1 MCKWNDEV
9 EAHWFPCV
17 SYVFVFSFFT
27 LYFVWPSYFCVRNG
41 LYVFFRFKRAPENK
55 KVPERKISTFSH
67 VTCTIVWKVHCITW
81 ELFNKAVMKRV
92 AWSALTLLVAVSLS
106 WWGSPW
112 GSWWCGGSLAPVGG
126 WRVQGTARHRHEPPS
141 PSEWSWQEIKWKNE
155 QHNCQ
160 NKSCHED
167 LKMTLNSCCV
177 TLIRSFHMRW
187 KQDSLAEGE
196 VRLVA
201 GCHATT
207 FSAASF
213 SRVTGRRGGCHG
225 FLETRCH
232 ATTTSCSHL
241 IFRAVVFISSLLHP
255 GPLLGRAR
263 WITFL
268 LRENKEADWADEEQ
282 MYQRTNYL
290 EGNNCCKMLFDSKR
304 P

>member
-1 MCKWNDEV
+1 MRWKHIDFHASV
-9 EAHWFPCV
+9 MF
-17 SYVFVFSFFT
+17 
-27 LYFVWPSYFCVRNG
+27 LYF
-41 LYVFFRFKRAPENK
+41 L
-55 KVPERKISTFSH
+55 FSH
-67 VTCTIVWKVHCITW
+67 CILFDPHISVSEMGCMYFSDSKGRLKIKKYQRGRFQPW

-282 MYQRTNYL
+282 MYQITNYL